1 MKRNLGTVLTIFGL
15 LSLGLGS
22 VLWLWAGWRIGPQ
35 EAPAALLSEFPGA
48 ALGALLAVGLC
59 GALMVLAGSM
69 LTPLLAARGREALPW
84 AAFSFLAAGSIMG
97 LFGGFVAFF
106 FVAPGVLL
114 VLPGLALV
122 AMARGWRPAA
132 PRSMEWGWEHLLA
145 GGLMVA
151 LVAAAMA
158 PAVESDGLRYHLPVV
173 GAWLREG
180 RFVSLPYNAN
190 SNLPAMQ
197 SLLVALSTG
206 PFEIGRSY
214 QLFHALHTAALAIV
228 CGELGRI
235 VARDFVAR
243 GRDGARH
250 LPRVAG
256 GLCTLMALAIPAVA
270 ILGTW
275 PFADVAALAYFMAGI
290 WVAMPGVVVRAEARA
305 ALASLFLGA
314 ALATK
319 LSLLPLVAMVGVF
332 LLARAVLRP
341 RAGRCVALLLI
352 PGALVLGP
360 WLLKSFLFHGNPV
373 YPLAYG
379 VFGGPEWS
387 EFNDAFYKAK
397 SAEKGFGRTVEDLVR
412 TPFDTTVNWPVF
424 EGFNPGPWPLALLPM
439 AVVAG
444 LLPGR
449 RWGRG
454 VRWPLLVLL
463 LAGWVVW
470 FHTYQSVRFLL
481 PEIVLL
487 IVLAV
492 PLLSYAGGAVTR
504 WALLACAV
512 AGGLWA
518 PVYHL
523 RVSHVYRQAFG
534 IVGEDLAI
542 SRKFNAYPAVMWLN
556 ANSEPR
562 EPVLYIG
569 EFRPHYARVYTPVSS
584 DWFDTPLV
592 LAQIRQTA
600 DNGEL
605 YALWR
610 AQGIRRV
617 LLNQAELALF
627 ERDYFRTRFDAEEW
641 ARFEEVRRDLLA
653 RVEEQPVPG
662 VFIAQ
667 VPPE

>member
-1 MKRNLGTVLTIFGL
+1 MKRHLSTALAIIGL
-15 LSLGLGS
+15 LFLAMGTG
-22 VLWLWAGWRIGPQ
+22 LWLWAGWRIAPQ
-35 EAPAALLSEFPGA
+35 EAPTALLSEFPAA
-48 ALGALLAVGLC
+48 ALGALVLVLFFGV
-59 GALMVLAGSM
+59 LMVMAGSL
-69 LTPLLAARGREALPW
+69 LTPLLASRSREWLPW

-122 AMARGWRPAA
+122 AMARGLRPAM
-132 PRSMEWGWEHLLA
+132 PRPMALGWEHVLTALL
-145 GGLMVA
+145 LLA

-214 QLFHALHTAALAIV
+214 QLFHALHTAALAIL

-235 VARDFVAR
+235 VAREFIAR
-243 GRDGARH
+243 SRPGDQH
-250 LPRVAG
+250 LPEVTRA
-256 GLCTLMALAIPAVA
+256 LCTLMTLGIPAVA

-275 PFADVAALAYFMAGI
+275 PFADVAALAYFVAGI
-290 WVAMPGVVVRAEARA
+290 WVALPGVVIRANARA

-319 LSLLPLVAMVGVF
+319 LSLLPLVAMVGIF

-360 WLLKSFLFHGNPV
+360 WLFKSFLFHGNPV

-397 SAEKGFGRTVEDLVR
+397 SAEKGFGRTMEDLLR

-439 AVVAG
+439 AVIAG
-444 LLPGR
+444 LMPGR

-454 VRWPLLVLL
+454 VRLPLLVLL

-492 PLLSYAGGAVTR
+492 PLLLYAGGAVAR
-504 WALLACAV
+504 WALVACAI

-534 IVGEDLAI
+534 MVGEDLAI
-542 SRKFNAYPAVMWLN
+542 ARKFNAYPAVLWLN

-592 LAQIRQTA
+592 LAQIRETA
-600 DNGEL
+600 ANAEL

-653 RVEEQPVPG
+653 RIEEQPVPG
-662 VFIAQ
+662 VYIVQ